1 MSSPRPGQDEA
12 REIARGLALAV
23 QAALEQGP
31 APADAATAE
40 RSARPLVWTAAVNV
54 AELLDLPGLGAL
66 LVACERHL
74 DVPPRMVTHALERLA
89 RLAHETHARGDLWA
103 FAHADRQLAALAST
117 IGAQEWTAPGPSEE
131 APEAV
136 QPLAELL
143 QDFALDDA
151 AAIERAQVTLPV
163 AAGLRAAL
171 DWLGADMGGG
181 LRVTLHESALTVA
194 IRVAHEPGL
203 GPAGAVLALSGGALL
218 PEPDGRW
225 SLRVPLHTERPA
237 FLLVRQGELS
247 LALPWHAV
255 ARMRIA
261 DDIARAVMTE
271 PSLRPWSPLARAEG
285 ERPAAL
291 LALGLT
297 RAWLHLDHIVW
308 RVFASPEPA
317 EASDMVP
324 GGRLVVRTDEGE
336 AFEVVE
342 VSEALRGVPP
352 LHTPKPLPRVR
363 PLLGLAEGQ
372 AAAVP
377 AAPAAG
383 ADERT
388 LPLAEPDETHAP
400 NGSEEEEEPAEF
412 MPRAGG
418 LRLLG
423 PEDVHPIHAAHGPHA
438 PAVEDVPTPST
449 PAAANAPEAA
459 VTPDRPAI
467 AEPAPR
473 PVTRP
478 VAAIAATPPARKLAL
493 VVDDSLVARLSLGRV
508 LEREGWRVE
517 WVEHASEM
525 WEALQA
531 STWGAVF
538 VDVSLPDASGR
549 DHLRAL
555 VANRDA
561 LRQPFEVV
569 ALTRDAREDRMAQ
582 DSGIERRLRKPF
594 TQASLEELVRRLP
607 LPVAG

>member
-1 MSSPRPGQDEA
+1 MMASRRPGQEET

-23 QAALEQGP
+23 QAALDHRGTPGGP
-31 APADAATAE
+31 SAD
-40 RSARPLVWTAAVNV
+40 RSARAVVWAAAVNV
-54 AELLDLPGLGAL
+54 AELLDLAGLGAL
-66 LVACERHL
+66 LDVCERHL
-74 DVPPRMVTHALERLA
+74 DAPPRMVTHALDRLA
-89 RLAHETHARGDLWA
+89 RLAHETRARGDLSA
-103 FAHADRQLAALAST
+103 FMHADRQLAALAGA
-117 IGAQEWTAPGPSEE
+117 IGSQDWTAPGPAAE
-131 APEAV
+131 APEAA

-181 LRVTLHESALTVA
+181 LRVTLHESALAVA

-203 GPAGAVLALSGGALL
+203 GPAGAVLALSGSALL

-261 DDIARAVMTE
+261 DDTARAVMTE
-271 PSLRPWSPLARAEG
+271 PSLRPWSPLARTTG
-285 ERPAAL
+285 ERPATL

-317 EASDMVP
+317 EASDTVP

-336 AFEVVE
+336 EYWVVE

-352 LHTPKPLPRVR
+352 LHTPKPQPRVR
-363 PLLGLAEGQ
+363 PLPGLAGEGQ
-372 AAAVP
+372 ATPAAAP
-377 AAPAAG
+377 PGSPAPAA
-383 ADERT
+383 A
-388 LPLAEPDETHAP
+388 PDETAAP
-400 NGSEEEEEPAEF
+400 NGSEEEEEPGEIT
-412 MPRAGG
+412 PRAGA

-423 PEDVHPIHAAHGPHA
+423 PEHVHPIHSARDPEPEVGPRVARTSPQESPAMTPLA
-438 PAVEDVPTPST
+438 PAPVLGPAVPPVTS
-449 PAAANAPEAA
+449 PAAEPGSRAPAA
-459 VTPDRPAI
+459 S
-467 AEPAPR
+467 
-473 PVTRP
+473 
-478 VAAIAATPPARKLAL
+478 ATARHAL
-493 VVDDSLVARLSLGRV
+493 LVDDSLVARLSLGRV
-508 LEREGWRVE
+508 LEREGWTVE
-517 WVEHASEM
+517 WVEQASEM
-525 WEALQA
+525 WDALQA
-531 STWGAVF
+531 PGWGVVF

-555 VANRDA
+555 VANRNS
-561 LRQPFEVV
+561 LGHGFEII
-569 ALTRDAREDRMAQ
+569 ALTRDAREERMAQ
-582 DSGIERRLRKPF
+582 ECGIPTILRKPF
-594 TQASLEELVRRLP
+594 TQGTVEELVRRIP
-607 LPVAG
+607 MPEAGE

>member
-1 MSSPRPGQDEA
+1 MIASRRPGQEEA

-23 QAALEQGP
+23 QAALDHAGTP
-31 APADAATAE
+31 GAPSAD
-40 RSARPLVWTAAVNV
+40 RSARGVVWAAAMNV
-54 AELLDLPGLGAL
+54 AELLDLAGLREL
-66 LVACERHL
+66 LEACERHL
-74 DVPPRMVTHALERLA
+74 DAPPRMVTHALERLA
-89 RLAHETHARGDLWA
+89 RLARETHARGDLSA
-103 FAHADRQLAALAST
+103 FTHADRQLAALAGA
-117 IGAQEWTAPGPSEE
+117 IGSQDWTAPGPAAE
-131 APEAV
+131 APEAA

-181 LRVTLHESALTVA
+181 LRVTLHESALALA

-261 DDIARAVMTE
+261 DDTARAVMTE
-271 PSLRPWSPLARAEG
+271 PSLRPWSPLARTTG

-317 EASDMVP
+317 EVSDTVP

-336 AFEVVE
+336 EYWVVE

-352 LHTPKPLPRVR
+352 LHTPKPQARLR
-363 PLLGLAEGQ
+363 PLPGLAGEGE
-372 AAAVP
+372 AAPAPAAPSGSPAPAAVP
-377 AAPAAG
+377 
-383 ADERT
+383 
-388 LPLAEPDETHAP
+388 DETAAP
-400 NGSEEEEEPAEF
+400 NGSEEEEEPGEIA
-412 MPRAGG
+412 PRAGA

-423 PEDVHPIHAAHGPHA
+423 PEHVHPIHLG
-438 PAVEDVPTPST
+438 PAVPPVPP
-449 PAAANAPEAA
+449 PA
-459 VTPDRPAI
+459 
-467 AEPAPR
+467 AEPASRAPAASAAPR
-473 PVTRP
+473 H
-478 VAAIAATPPARKLAL
+478 AL
-493 VVDDSLVARLSLGRV
+493 LVDDSLVARLSLGRV
-508 LEREGWRVE
+508 LEREGWTVE
-517 WVEHASEM
+517 WVEQASEM
-525 WEALQA
+525 WDALQA
-531 STWGAVF
+531 PGWGVVF

-555 VANRDA
+555 VANRNA
-561 LRQPFEVV
+561 LGQGFEII
-569 ALTRDAREDRMAQ
+569 ALTRDAREERMAQ
-582 DSGIERRLRKPF
+582 ECGIPTILRKPF
-594 TQASLEELVRRLP
+594 TPGAVEDLVRRIAQ
-607 LPVAG
+607 PVAGE

>member
-1 MSSPRPGQDEA
+1 MMTSRRPGQEET
-12 REIARGLALAV
+12 REIARGMALAV
-23 QAALEQGP
+23 QAALDHGGT
-31 APADAATAE
+31 ADAPSAD
-40 RSARPLVWTAAVNV
+40 RSARAVVWAAAMNV
-54 AELLDLPGLGAL
+54 AELLDLAGLGAL
-66 LVACERHL
+66 LGACERHL
-74 DVPPRMVTHALERLA
+74 DAPPRMVTHALERLA
-89 RLAHETHARGDLWA
+89 RLAQETHARGDLWP
-103 FAHADRQLAALAST
+103 FTHADRQLAALAGT
-117 IGAQEWTAPGPSEE
+117 IDSQDWTAPGPAAE
-131 APEAV
+131 APEAA

-171 DWLGADMGGG
+171 DWLGADMGG
-181 LRVTLHESALTVA
+181 LRVTLHESALALA

-261 DDIARAVMTE
+261 DDTARAVMTE
-271 PSLRPWSPLARAEG
+271 PSLRPWSPLSRTTG

-317 EASDMVP
+317 EASDTVP

-336 AFEVVE
+336 EYWVVE

-352 LHTPKPLPRVR
+352 LHTPKPQPRVR
-363 PLLGLAEGQ
+363 PLPDPAGEGE
-372 AAAVP
+372 
-377 AAPAAG
+377 AAPASAAPPG
-383 ADERT
+383 SPAPVT
-388 LPLAEPDETHAP
+388 ATDETAAP
-400 NGSEEEEEPAEF
+400 NGSEDEEEPGEIT
-412 MPRAGG
+412 PRAGT

-423 PEDVHPIHAAHGPHA
+423 PEHVHPIHTARDAGPRVSAPRPQESPAMTPLA
-438 PAVEDVPTPST
+438 PAPVPS
-449 PAAANAPEAA
+449 PAMPPVAS
-459 VTPDRPAI
+459 PA
-467 AEPAPR
+467 AEPASR
-473 PVTRP
+473 S
-478 VAAIAATPPARKLAL
+478 AASATPRHAL
-493 VVDDSLVARLSLGRV
+493 LVDDSLVARLSLGRI
-508 LEREGWRVE
+508 LEREGWTVE
-517 WVEHASEM
+517 WVEQASEM
-525 WEALQA
+525 WDALQA
-531 STWGAVF
+531 PGWGVVF

-555 VANRDA
+555 VANRNA
-561 LRQPFEVV
+561 PGQGFEIV
-569 ALTRDAREDRMAQ
+569 ALTRDAREERMAQ
-582 DSGIERRLRKPF
+582 ECGIPTILRKPF
-594 TQASLEELVRRLP
+594 TQGAVEDLVRRIP
-607 LPVAG
+607 TPAAGK